1 MTFSFKEIIKCG
13 NKYCNHIATNKKINK
28 LQSSFIK
35 ETFDKCKDLK
45 DKPKSKRKCVEN
57 KKKTS
62 SNYKKFK
69 TLYNK
74 RTKCMTKNCE
84 SKRQLN
90 KIINKSK
97 KKNRKK

>member
-13 NKYCNHIATNKKINK
+13 NKHCNHIATNKEINK
-28 LQSSFIK
+28 LQYSFIK
-35 ETFDKCKDLK
+35 ETFDKCKNLK
-45 DKPKSKRKCVEN
+45 DKSKRKCVEN

-62 SNYKKFK
+62 SKYKKFM

-97 KKNRKK
+97 KKKRKK